1 MKHLKLIIAG
11 SRNFYNYILL
21 ESTLAKLLSNYD
33 DLPKQIEI
41 VSGHAL
47 GADRLGEIWA
57 ERHKVKVITF
67 LANWQLHGKRAGYL
81 RNIEMAEYA
90 DALVAFWDG
99 MSKGT
104 KHMIDIAK
112 SKNLQVRVIKFESRL
127 TL

>member
-1 MKHLKLIIAG
+1 MKQLKLIIAG

-21 ESTLAKLLSNYD
+21 ESTLAKLLSKYD
-33 DLPKQIEI
+33 DLPKQIEV

-57 ERHKVKVITF
+57 KRHAIKVTTF
-67 LANWQLHGKRAGYL
+67 PANWQLHGKRAGYL

>member
-1 MKHLKLIIAG
+1 MTKQLKLIIAG
-11 SRNFYNYILL
+11 SRCFANYTLL
-21 ESTLAKLLSNYD
+21 NETLTKLLANYT
-33 DLPKQIEI
+33 DLPQQIEV

-57 ERHKVKVITF
+57 ERHNVKVVSF
-67 LANWQLHGKRAGYL
+67 PAKWQLHGKRAGYL

-99 MSKGT
+99 QSKGT

-112 SKNLQVRVIKFESRL
+112 SKNLQVRVIMF
-127 TL
+127 

>member
-1 MKHLKLIIAG
+1 MKQLKLIIAG

-21 ESTLAKLLSNYD
+21 ESTLAKLLSKYD
-33 DLPKQIEI
+33 DLPKQIEV

-57 ERHKVKVITF
+57 ERHNVKVTTNS
-67 LANWQLHGKRAGYL
+67 ANWQLHGKRAGYF
-81 RNIEMAEYA
+81 RNFEMAEYA

>member
-1 MKHLKLIIAG
+1 MKQLKLIIAG

-21 ESTLAKLLSNYD
+21 ESTLAKLLSKYD
-33 DLPKQIEI
+33 DLPKQIEV

-57 ERHKVKVITF
+57 ERHAIKVTTF
-67 LANWQLHGKRAGYL
+67 PANWQLHGKRAGYL

>member
-11 SRNFYNYILL
+11 SRSFYNYALL
-21 ESTLAKLLSNYD
+21 DEALTNLLANYD

-47 GADRLGEIWA
+47 VADRLGEIWA
-57 ERHKVKVITF
+57 ERHNVKVTTF
-67 LANWQLHGKRAGYL
+67 PANWQLHCKRAGYL

>member
-1 MKHLKLIIAG
+1 MKQLKLIIAG
-11 SRNFYNYILL
+11 SRNFYNYVLL
-21 ESTLAKLLSNYD
+21 DEALTSLLANYD
-33 DLPKQIEI
+33 DLPKQIEV

-57 ERHKVKVITF
+57 ERHAIKVTTF
-67 LANWQLHGKRAGYL
+67 PANWQLHGKRAGYL

>member
-11 SRNFYNYILL
+11 SRSFYNYALL
-21 ESTLAKLLSNYD
+21 DEALTNLLANYD

-41 VSGHAL
+41 VSGHDL
-47 GADRLGEIWA
+47 GTDRLGEIWA
-57 ERHKVKVITF
+57 ERHNVKITTF
-67 LANWQLHGKRAGYL
+67 PANWQLHGKRAGYL

-99 MSKGT
+99 MSKVT

-127 TL
+127 TM

>member
-1 MKHLKLIIAG
+1 MKYLKLIIAG
-11 SRNFYNYILL
+11 SRSFYNYALL
-21 ESTLAKLLSNYD
+21 DEALTNLLANYD

-41 VSGHAL
+41 VSGHDL
-47 GADRLGEIWA
+47 GTDRLGEIWA
-57 ERHKVKVITF
+57 ERHNVKITTF
-67 LANWQLHGKRAGYL
+67 PANWQLHGKHAGYL

-99 MSKGT
+99 MSKVT

-112 SKNLQVRVIKFESRL
+112 SKNLQVKVIKFESRL

>member
-1 MKHLKLIIAG
+1 M
-11 SRNFYNYILL
+11 L
-21 ESTLAKLLSNYD
+21 ESTLAKLLSKYD
-33 DLPKQIEI
+33 DLSKQIEV

-47 GADRLGEIWA
+47 GTDRLGEIWA
-57 ERHKVKVITF
+57 EHHNIKVTTF
-67 LANWQLHGKRAGYL
+67 PANWQLHGKRAGYL